1 MFSREE
7 GWRKREGKVGRE
19 EGRGRVDGGWKMVV
33 ARLLEEEDVDAEG
46 AKERVDERRSFRELW
61 GKRGDVEGGKA
72 SGPLGR
78 GT

>member
-1 MFSREE
+1 
-7 GWRKREGKVGRE
+7 
-19 EGRGRVDGGWKMVV
+19 MVV